1 MDSTELERIER
12 RARRSYEWSRLRKAL
27 LGFAPMLGVVAVAVA
42 FARHPSLALALG
54 LSAFSAGVVLLWY
67 GRDLRRAVL
76 PGVAAG
82 IVPLALALCASH
94 WHHCDADACTSFC
107 VPACAAGG
115 LLAGLAVATVGNRRR
130 AGAVYWLPASGLAL
144 LTGAMGCSCVG
155 HAGIAGL
162 AVGYAAGIL
171 PGLVRKLRPRSL

>member
-1 MDSTELERIER
+1 MDSSELDQIER
-12 RARRSYEWSRLRKAL
+12 RVRRSYEWSRLRQAL
-27 LGFAPMLGVVAVAVA
+27 LGFAPVLGVVAVAVA
-42 FARHPSLALALG
+42 LAREPSTALAFGLG
-54 LSAFSAGVVLLWY
+54 VFLVGVMLLWY

-82 IVPLALALCASH
+82 LVPLALALCASH
-94 WHHCDADACTSFC
+94 WHHCDAHACTSFC

-115 LLAGLAVATVGNRRR
+115 LLAGLGVAAVGNQRR
-130 AGAVYWLPASGLAL
+130 AGAAYWLPASGLAL

-162 AVGYAAGIL
+162 AIGYGAGVVSE
-171 PGLVRKLRPRSL
+171 LVRRRLMRAQ